1 MKRKDCLMNS
11 LGRQDFLTALIFL
24 NSINLKTCFSFRRKG
39 YGTVREIEHT
49 WVSILAKYL
58 FEDIF
63 RRKISILSHR
73 IRVCVPVIKTF
84 NFGVILYFPK
94 YTYSLHLFFLFY
106 KWSINVK
113 DKKRLPHIKD
123 KMKYSNM
130 QKNLKSI

>member
-49 WVSILAKYL
+49 WVSVLAKYL
-58 FEDIF
+58 FQDIF

-84 NFGVILYFPK
+84 NFGVIIFLNTLIPFIF
-94 YTYSLHLFFLFY
+94 FFLFY

-123 KMKYSNM
+123 KIKYSNM

>member
-49 WVSILAKYL
+49 WVSVLAKYL
-58 FEDIF
+58 FQDIF

-84 NFGVILYFPK
+84 NFGVIIFLNTLIPFIF
-94 YTYSLHLFFLFY
+94 FFLFY